1 MLLQISGVS
10 LEFLLR
16 REMLPVRILLSA
28 LLSTLGPDPMF
39 SRIVL
44 YTFPPHFCFIC
55 ASPRRNC
62 RRGGGK
68 SISSRGAGGTKQIRS
83 SKCRVTDTH
92 TKSQRL

>member
-44 YTFPPHFCFIC
+44 YTFPP
-55 ASPRRNC
+55 
-62 RRGGGK
+62 
-68 SISSRGAGGTKQIRS
+68 ISVLFVLPLGETAEEAVG
-83 SKCRVTDTH
+83 RV
-92 TKSQRL
+92 